1 MPPRPVLLALIVVSV
16 TLVFGVSAAS
26 ASTIEVVNGTAVLTG
41 APGETNDVQMVP
53 PFQVPA
59 TLRISD
65 AGAPLT
71 AGPGCTQIDAHSAFC
86 AEDSSAPLPL
96 DVATG
101 DGDDNVLLD
110 DFYFRQISV
119 EGGRGD
125 DKLYVSSNR
134 GTPAHLDGGSGDD
147 ELTVNL
153 QLGAEPVL
161 RGGTGD
167 DALTILNAV
176 GGFEYGEAG
185 NDRLVYRG
193 FTQGL
198 NFPLVLDGGSGND
211 TYAFEWQF
219 VPTAMV
225 AGSGIDTLDESTAD
239 PRALGSL
246 SFDLLSCP
254 GCVDRVIGTAQ
265 ADQIT
270 GDDNP
275 QAILGGDGDDVLD
288 GGGGNDAILGQAG
301 DDAITSRDGRID
313 VVSCGAGNDT
323 VVADRRDIVSR
334 DCESVTR
341 AAPAPAAV

>member
-1 MPPRPVLLALIVVSV
+1 MSSRSVLLALVVVSV

-26 ASTIEVVNGTAVLTG
+26 ASTIEVVEGTAVFTG
-41 APGETNDVQMVP
+41 APGEANDVQMVA

-71 AGPGCTQIDAHSAFC
+71 AGAGCTQIDAHSAFC

-96 DVATG
+96 EVATG
-101 DGDDNVLLD
+101 DADDSVLLE
-110 DFYFRQISV
+110 DFYFRRISV
-119 EGGRGD
+119 AGGRGD

-134 GTPAHLDGGSGDD
+134 GTPAHLDGGAGDD
-147 ELTVNL
+147 DLTVNL

-161 RGGTGD
+161 RGGSGD
-167 DALTILNAV
+167 DTLSILQAV

-198 NFPLVLDGGSGND
+198 NFPLVLDGGFGND

-239 PRALGSL
+239 PRALGTL

-254 GCVDRVIGTAQ
+254 GCVNRVIGTAQ

-270 GDDNP
+270 GDFRP
-275 QAILGGDGDDVLD
+275 QAILGADGDDVLD
-288 GGGGNDAILGQAG
+288 AGGGNDAIFGQAG
-301 DDAITSRDGRID
+301 DDTITSRDGKID
-313 VVSCGAGNDT
+313 VVSCGAGSDT

-341 AAPAPAAV
+341 ASPAPAAV

>member
-1 MPPRPVLLALIVVSV
+1 MPTRPVLLALIVVSV

-167 DALTILNAV
+167 DTLTILNAV

-225 AGSGIDTLDESTAD
+225 AGSGFDTLDESTAD
-239 PRALGSL
+239 TRAMVMN
-246 SFDLLSCP
+246 FDMLICP
-254 GCVDRVIGTAQ
+254 GCADRVIGTPAP
-265 ADQIT
+265 DRIT
-270 GDDNP
+270 GDFRA
-275 QAILGGDGDDVLD
+275 QTIQGGDGDDVLD
-288 GGGGNDAILGQAG
+288 GGGGIDTISG
-301 DDAITSRDGRID
+301 D
-313 VVSCGAGNDT
+313 AGNDT
-323 VVADRRDIVSR
+323 ITARDGKPDVVTCGTGTDTVAADSRDTVSP
-334 DCESVTR
+334 DCESVTV
-341 AAPAPAAV
+341 A